1 MFSLVYDTVN
11 SAGLLASNFDLD
23 EASYDYYDIYLDNK
37 PICSSENDDYYVL
50 SLSIN
55 KKNKYIEIINASEYV
70 FYQIKENKFKIYEL
84 IISLLDEL
92 KLRDYR
98 IYVYNNTYNHSEI
111 MTNELA
117 NAIYD
122 NDKAFQIIYMN

>member
-1 MFSLVYDTVN
+1 MFSLVYDTIN

-55 KKNKYIEIINASEYV
+55 KKCKYIEIINASEYV
-70 FYQIKENKFKIYEL
+70 FYQIKENKSEIYEL

-98 IYVYNNTYNHSEI
+98 IYVYNHAHNHSEI

-117 NAIYD
+117 DALYN

>member
-1 MFSLVYDTVN
+1 MFSLVYDTEN

-23 EASYDYYDIYLDNK
+23 EVSYEYYDIYLDDK
-37 PICSSENDDYYVL
+37 PIYSSEDDDYYVL
-50 SLSIN
+50 SLSVNI
-55 KKNKYIEIINASEYV
+55 KYKYIEIINASEYV
-70 FYQIKENKFKIYEL
+70 FHQIKENKSEIYEL

-98 IYVYNNTYNHSEI
+98 IHVYNNTYNHSEI